1 MRVLIFENTRDRGK
15 LIQDLLSTYRYQTY
29 LNTDQ
34 VLSLDRIQHIKPSL
48 LIINVNN
55 PSHIELLETLK
66 NDKKSN
72 RIPII
77 LISNP
82 GSNEILKQYNH
93 FPHMDYLVE
102 PFKIKNFRHIVE
114 RWITYRSV
122 YVN

>member
-1 MRVLIFENTRDRGK
+1 MRVLIYENTKDRGK
-15 LIQDLLSTYRYQTY
+15 LIQDLLSTYRYKTY

-34 VLSLDRIQHIKPSL
+34 VLSLDKIQHIKPSL
-48 LIINVNN
+48 LIININN
-55 PSHIELLETLK
+55 PSHIELLENLK
-66 NDKKSN
+66 NNKKTN

-77 LISNP
+77 LISNL
-82 GSNEILKQYNH
+82 GTNEILKRFHN

-114 RWITYRSV
+114 RWITYRSM

>member
-15 LIQDLLSTYRYQTY
+15 LIQDLLSTYRYKTY

-34 VLSLDRIQHIKPSL
+34 VLSLDKIQHIKPSL
-48 LIINVNN
+48 LIININN

-82 GSNEILKQYNH
+82 GSNEILKQYNN
-93 FPHMDYLVE
+93 FPHLDYLVE